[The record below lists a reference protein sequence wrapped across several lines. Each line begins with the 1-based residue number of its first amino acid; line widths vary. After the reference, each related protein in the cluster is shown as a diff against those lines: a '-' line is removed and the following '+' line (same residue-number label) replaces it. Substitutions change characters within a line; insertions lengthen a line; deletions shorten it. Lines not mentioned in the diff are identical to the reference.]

1 MGGANS
7 GLDQPI
13 QIISAYPSI
22 NMRLRPLDAW
32 VRNARAKRDGKARV
46 NEILGIITRPGE
58 DELPLARSIL
68 E

>member
-1 MGGANS
+1 
-7 GLDQPI
+7 
-13 QIISAYPSI
+13 
-22 NMRLRPLDAW
+22 MRLRPLDAW